1 VPFSLSNREMR
12 PTPGVTRVPYSY
24 SVQVAPKTGVRR
36 PAVINPGWLVW
47 ATWIATTV
55 VATVWVVGY
64 GRRFPYSD
72 DWRLVDVMVGDQ
84 PMTLEWLWSQH
95 DAHRLVVV
103 RLVMTYLT
111 RWAGGDFRAT
121 LVFNLVLLS
130 VIAAAAIL
138 VLRRVR
144 GRTKL
149 VDAFFPIVLLSLGVD
164 GLNYGFQMQFVCT
177 SVAAI
182 GVLLVM
188 VRHGLTVPPGGLW
201 LSAGLMLVLLG
212 QGGPGLAMLLPL
224 CVWLMAASIVLRRT
238 RSVQGTLLITATALL
253 LGGMGA
259 YFIGFEAHSGSNAQ
273 SVSALATAIGRAA
286 SASGGDRMSDLWPW
300 SGIGAVL
307 LFAVT
312 TVVLLRALR
321 ADRQRAIALTIF
333 GAAVLLLV
341 LAIAWGRGG
350 MEWFK
355 GLEHHYT
362 PLLLPFLCWMY
373 IVWDRYGGQVR
384 AWAGVTLAGLAIL
397 IYAWGVAD
405 AQELGPY
412 VAAEADAFNR
422 DLCAGVPA
430 DKLAARHTHLLYYVD
445 DEPGRQLVAN
455 GIETLRKH
463 RFVPFGCGGN

>member
-1 VPFSLSNREMR
+1 
-12 PTPGVTRVPYSY
+12 
-24 SVQVAPKTGVRR
+24 
-36 PAVINPGWLVW
+36 
-47 ATWIATTV
+47 
-55 VATVWVVGY
+55 
-64 GRRFPYSD
+64 
-72 DWRLVDVMVGDQ
+72 
-84 PMTLEWLWSQH
+84 
-95 DAHRLVVV
+95 
-103 RLVMTYLT
+103 
-111 RWAGGDFRAT
+111 
-121 LVFNLVLLS
+121 
-130 VIAAAAIL
+130 
-138 VLRRVR
+138 
-144 GRTKL
+144 
-149 VDAFFPIVLLSLGVD
+149 
-164 GLNYGFQMQFVCT
+164 
-177 SVAAI
+177 
-182 GVLLVM
+182 
-188 VRHGLTVPPGGLW
+188 
-201 LSAGLMLVLLG
+201 
-212 QGGPGLAMLLPL
+212 
-224 CVWLMAASIVLRRT
+224 
-238 RSVQGTLLITATALL
+238 
-253 LGGMGA
+253 
-259 YFIGFEAHSGSNAQ
+259 
-273 SVSALATAIGRAA
+273 
-286 SASGGDRMSDLWPW
+286 
-300 SGIGAVL
+300 

-373 IVWDRYGGQVR
+373 IVWDRYGGHVR